1 MKIFTTSHCYFPSAS
16 SGIPATIEVCSSTG
30 LVTAIHRNVR
40 KSREEYPYVNDEDF
54 IHVADQYWLLPG
66 LVDAHV
72 HLNEPG
78 RTEWEGFATG
88 TAAAASGGVTTVV
101 DMPLNAIPPT
111 TTVDHLRQKLEAAK
125 GQCRIDCAFYGGVIP
140 GNQVGPPSNLPENRE
155 FLSAAEFFVPHPP
168 QDDLVPLAKEGVK
181 GFKCFLIESGVDEFP
196 CVNEEQV
203 LLAMPKIVEAN
214 SLFLFHAELDT
225 PTASP
230 TTPSSPD
237 PRSYST
243 FLSSR
248 PPSLEESA
256 ISLILRTAR
265 QHPSLRT
272 HIVHLSAA
280 SAIPALRKARR
291 EERLKLSIE
300 TCFHYLVLTAEQI
313 SKGKTLYKCCP
324 PIREAIN
331 RDGLWKALIEG
342 DIDFVVSDHSPC
354 VTELKRLEE
363 GDFMKAWGG
372 IGGLGL
378 GLSLLVTEGKR
389 RGVGMEKIL
398 EWVCEKPARQVGLE
412 RSKGRIQVG
421 GDADFVVFDPRMKFT
436 VRWTGSLFCRRIIIN
451 RTDTQTH
458 FFFSLQVNKSEL
470 HFKNRSSP
478 YEGLELEGA
487 VIKTYLRGQ
496 LVYDRENGFKG
507 IEPSGKMLL

>member
-1 MKIFTTSHCYFPSAS
+1 MKIFITSHCYFPSAS

-40 KSREEYPYVNDEDF
+40 KSREEYPHVNDEDF

-111 TTVDHLRQKLEAAK
+111 TTVDHLLQKVEAAK
-125 GQCRIDCAFYGGVIP
+125 GQCRVDCAFYGGVIP
-140 GNQVGPPSNLPENRE
+140 GNQG
-155 FLSAAEFFVPHPP
+155 
-168 QDDLVPLAKEGVK
+168 DLVPLANGGVK

-203 LLAMPKIVEAN
+203 LLAMPKLVVSPLSSPTKFPAFPARKPDRCIPSPPRDPQEAN

-225 PTASP
+225 PTVSP

-237 PRSYST
+237 SRSYST

-313 SKGKTLYKCCP
+313 SKGQTLYKCCP

-331 RDGLWKALIEG
+331 RDALWKALIEG

-378 GLSLLVTEGKR
+378 GLSLLVTQGKR
-389 RGVGMEKIL
+389 RGVGMERVL
-398 EWVCEKPARQVGLE
+398 EWVCERPARQVGLE
-412 RSKGRIQVG
+412 ASKGRIQVG
-421 GDADFVVFDPRMKFT
+421 GDADFVVFDPRKKFT
-436 VRWTGSLFCRRIIIN
+436 
-451 RTDTQTH
+451 
-458 FFFSLQVNKSEL
+458 VNKSEL

-496 LVYDRENGFKG
+496 LVYDREKGFKG
-507 IEPSGKMLL
+507 IEPSGKLLL

>member
-1 MKIFTTSHCYFPSAS
+1 MNVFVTSHCYFPSAS
-16 SGIPATIEVCSSTG
+16 SGIPATIEVDSSTG
-30 LVTAIHRNVR
+30 RISAIHREL
-40 KSREEYPYVNDEDF
+40 KKTQEDYPDLKHGDF
-54 IHVADQYWLLPG
+54 IDIGDEHWLLPG
-66 LVDAHV
+66 VELFIRIDARINLVDAHV

-111 TTVDHLRQKLEAAK
+111 TTVDHLHQKLDAAK
-125 GQCRIDCAFYGGVIP
+125 GQCRVDCAFYGGVIP
-140 GNQVGPPSNLPENRE
+140 GN
-155 FLSAAEFFVPHPP
+155 

-203 LLAMPKIVEAN
+203 LIAMPKLVEAN

-225 PTASP
+225 HTSHAHSDSP
-230 TTPSSPD
+230 SNSDSDSTPD
-237 PRSYST
+237 PTSYST

-256 ISLILRTAR
+256 ISLIVRTAR

-280 SAIPALRKARR
+280 SAIPELRQARQQ
-291 EERLKLSIE
+291 LGLPLSIE
-300 TCFHYLVLTAEQI
+300 TCFHYLVLSSEQI
-313 SKGKTLYKCCP
+313 TQGETLYKCCP
-324 PIREAIN
+324 PIRESSN
-331 RDGLWKALIEG
+331 RDALWKALIEG
-342 DIDFVVSDHSPC
+342 DIDFIVSDHSPC

-389 RGVGMEKIL
+389 RKVGMDRVL
-398 EWVCEKPARQVGLE
+398 EWVCQRPAEQVGLQG
-412 RSKGRIQVG
+412 SKGSIGVG
-421 GDADFVVFDPRMKFT
+421 KDADFVVFDSKKKFT
-436 VRWTGSLFCRRIIIN
+436 V
-451 RTDTQTH
+451 
-458 FFFSLQVNKSEL
+458 NKAEL
-470 HFKNRSSP
+470 HFKNRLSP

-487 VIKTYLRGQ
+487 VSKTYLRGQ
-496 LVYDRENGFKG
+496 LVYDRQNGFKG
-507 IEPSGKMLL
+507 IEPSGKLLL

>member
-140 GNQVGPPSNLPENRE
+140 GN
-155 FLSAAEFFVPHPP
+155 

-389 RGVGMEKIL
+389 RGVGMEKVL

-436 VRWTGSLFCRRIIIN
+436 V
-451 RTDTQTH
+451 
-458 FFFSLQVNKSEL
+458 NKSEL

-496 LVYDRENGFKG
+496 LVHDRENGFKG